1 MLLKSAAKRIFYS
14 FVVLFLLITFI
25 FFLVRLAPGNPTDK
39 YISPKLSTEL
49 AAQITK
55 SFGINEPLHIQY
67 YEFAKNIFSGNLGI
81 SYTYRTPV
89 EKVILQF
96 LPFTVMFSIIS
107 FSLQLLCAFI
117 FSLFSARRLGKPV
130 DKLLTAVSLALYA
143 VPSFFT
149 GVFLIYIFSV
159 QLKILPSS
167 GISSTG
173 SEYFSSF
180 EIFFDYLRHMIL
192 PVVTLS
198 LSGAALFYKYLRDE
212 IETVYKKPFVGFL
225 RSHGYD
231 ENFILRKHIL
241 PNAAGPFISIAGV
254 ELGALL
260 GGAII
265 TEVIFGLP
273 GMGRLTLEAV
283 LSRDYPLVIGCT
295 IIAGVMVIIS
305 NFLADFLK
313 AILDKRKLQEG
324 VAG

>member
-14 FVVLFLLITFI
+14 IVVLFLLITFI
-25 FFLVRLAPGNPTDK
+25 FFLVRLAPGNPAGK
-39 YISPKLSTEL
+39 YISPKLSAELTTE
-49 AAQITK
+49 IVK

-67 YEFAKNIFSGNLGI
+67 FNFIKNVFSGSLGI

-96 LPFTVMFSIIS
+96 LPFTVMFSLIS
-107 FSLQLLCAFI
+107 FFLQILCSVVFA
-117 FSLFSARRLGKPV
+117 LFSARRLGKPV
-130 DKLLTAVSLALYA
+130 DKFLTASSLALYA
-143 VPSFFT
+143 VPSFFA
-149 GVFLIYIFSV
+149 GVFLIYVFSV

-167 GISSTG
+167 GISSPG
-173 SEYFSSF
+173 SEYFSPF
-180 EIFFDYLRHMIL
+180 EMFFDFLRHMIL
-192 PVVTLS
+192 PLITLS

-212 IETVYKKPFVGFL
+212 IETVYKKPYVGFL

-231 ENFILRKHIL
+231 EKSILRKHVL

-260 GGAII
+260 SGAVI

-295 IIAGVMVIIS
+295 LAAGVMVIVS
-305 NFLADFLK
+305 NFLADFVK
-313 AILDKRKLQEG
+313 ALLDKRSLQEG
-324 VAG
+324 VIG